1 MPAPDGISQVLA
13 EQSKWNKFTPII
25 EDLYLRENLP
35 DHVVGYIMRT
45 LYNFSARCVYLS
57 LPLYSLNRMRYSLG
71 GSRRA
76 VPTCLTSFGFY
87 YSDLKLDSS

>member
-1 MPAPDGISQVLA
+1 MSHQQPVPAPDGISQVLA

-45 LYNFSARCVYLS
+45 LYNFSRRCVYSPPGASIYPCPSIL
-57 LPLYSLNRMRYSLG
+57 
-71 GSRRA
+71 
-76 VPTCLTSFGFY
+76 
-87 YSDLKLDSS
+87 